1 MAFLPVASRIPMY
14 ARLVTALAMDE
25 RMPAARKAL
34 LAGAAGY
41 LVLGRDLIPDNVPV
55 IGGLDDLVVVV
66 LAVDLFL
73 DGAPED
79 LLRREARRAR
89 HPARRVRARH
99 RPDPALDARA
109 GPTDHPPGPGPHRD
123 DRGHHEAIRS
133 GTAPA
138 VLDLQGGSHRVK
150 VILTSDVPK
159 LGKSGEMKTVAD
171 GYATN
176 FLIPQQLAVPAAGGA
191 YRAWQHDVA
200 SREDK
205 RKRERE
211 EAEIAAT
218 RIGSTTLTMGVKVGE
233 GGKLYGSITS
243 KDIADALARRGIE
256 IDRHKIDLEEPLK
269 SLGTYKV
276 AMKVFSGMTPEV
288 TIIVEPKG

>member
-1 MAFLPVASRIPMY
+1 
-14 ARLVTALAMDE
+14 
-25 RMPAARKAL
+25 
-34 LAGAAGY
+34 
-41 LVLGRDLIPDNVPV
+41 
-55 IGGLDDLVVVV
+55 
-66 LAVDLFL
+66 
-73 DGAPED
+73 
-79 LLRREARRAR
+79 
-89 HPARRVRARH
+89 
-99 RPDPALDARA
+99 
-109 GPTDHPPGPGPHRD
+109 
-123 DRGHHEAIRS
+123 
-133 GTAPA
+133 
-138 VLDLQGGSHRVK
+138 VK
-150 VILTSDVPK
+150 VILTKDVPK
-159 LGKSGEMKTVAD
+159 LGTSGEMKSVAD

-211 EAEIAAT
+211 DAEIAAT

-276 AMKVFSGMTPEV
+276 AVKVYSGMTPEV